1 MHLLVASVIQDLEDL
16 ATQVLEA
23 VSTQGLAAARIPDQ
37 VVGHLQLPV
46 VEPIQDLAA
55 APLPRQAVD
64 CIPAPAVGR
73 TLVRVAAPIPA
84 QGVEPLQRLVEGV
97 TPGLA
102 GLQPISGTA
111 RHPIA
116 NRPMASDPRQ
126 QVAL

>member
-1 MHLLVASVIQDLEDL
+1 MDL

-64 CIPAPAVGR
+64 CIPGPVVGL
-73 TLVRVAAPIPA
+73 TLVRAAVPIPA
-84 QGVEPLQRLVEGV
+84 QAVGHIQDQVAGV

-102 GLQPISGTA
+102 GLQPINGTA
-111 RHPIA
+111 RHLIA
-116 NRPMASDPRQ
+116 NRSIACAPQWNA
-126 QVAL
+126 VL

>member
-1 MHLLVASVIQDLEDL
+1 MDL

-55 APLPRQAVD
+55 TPLPRQAVD
-64 CIPAPAVGR
+64 CIPAQEVER
-73 TLVRVAAPIPA
+73 TLVRAAAPIPA
-84 QGVEPLQRLVEGV
+84 QAVGHIQDQVAGV

-102 GLQPISGTA
+102 GLQQISGTA
-111 RHPIA
+111 HHLIA
-116 NRPMASDPRQ
+116 NRPIA
-126 QVAL
+126 